1 MEHVARTPQ
10 QLASILRSWRRRGNL
25 TQQDIAAK
33 VGIKQSTV
41 SVTEADASR
50 AQVATLYK
58 LLSALGLELV
68 IRERASSST
77 VRGASGKEW

>member
-10 QLASILRSWRRRGNL
+10 QLASILKSWRTRRNL
-25 TQQDIAAK
+25 TQHEAAAR

-41 SVTEADASR
+41 SVIESDASR
-50 AQVATLYK
+50 TRVDTLYK

-68 IRERASSST
+68 IRERAGSPA
-77 VRGASGKEW
+77 VRRASAREW

>member
-1 MEHVARTPQ
+1 MDHIARTPQ
-10 QLASILRSWRRRGNL
+10 QLASILKSWRTRQKL
-25 TQQDIAAK
+25 TQQDVAAK

-50 AQVATLYK
+50 AQVDTLYK

-68 IRERASSST
+68 IRERSSASTS
-77 VRGASGKEW
+77 RRASGKEW

>member
-1 MEHVARTPQ
+1 MDHIARTPQ
-10 QLASILRSWRRRGNL
+10 QLASILRSWRTRNNL
-25 TQQDIAAK
+25 TQQAVAAK

-77 VRGASGKEW
+77 SRRASGKEW